1 MPSTPP
7 NEADDIIDNME
18 VRELRQRLKEMRD
31 EMIVQKEKSLAELE
45 LAQRTNNF
53 TPVPV
58 TNLMANI
65 NAAAPMDAQQIT
77 ALVTTLVSAMK
88 TELLSLMEAR
98 LDQMD
103 TRLTTV
109 LQHHS
114 TQQSTTSPILPAV
127 PSGSQVSSG
136 QQAVFSPPGSTQPPQ
151 GTPASTPTGGSNTST
166 TNVLNEYD
174 KAVEV
179 DQRKLRNPELTPI
192 ALRKWKLAYNIYAS
206 DPHKRMKMSEA
217 FGEESLRCLGLMYS
231 DQNVP
236 LDDAGFDAYLN
247 TKFLKS
253 AHLFS
258 DIKTAVSKIKM
269 VTPMSVESLQAY
281 HSSFCM
287 ALIPLLDE
295 IQLQTTSQDLH
306 VTLIK
311 AFYDGI
317 PGSFAFKLRE
327 TSCSTWMAA
336 QNNFRDC
343 LTKSNVQLAV
353 AHATKTAE
361 NNKDKKYDN
370 VEGKRALTVKSRM
383 PQISKTP
390 PKREPVPA
398 PPKALD
404 TGQPYMGKLCS
415 NCRGKHLSLIHIS
428 EPTRPY

>member
-1 MPSTPP
+1 
-7 NEADDIIDNME
+7 ME
-18 VRELRQRLKEMRD
+18 VRELRQRLKEMRE
-31 EMIVQKEKSLAELE
+31 EMIVQKDKSLAELQ
-45 LAQRTNNF
+45 LAQSTHSLS
-53 TPVPV
+53 PVPV

-77 ALVTTLVSAMK
+77 TLVTTLVSALNS
-88 TELLSLMEAR
+88 EHLSKIKQEIQAIF
-98 LDQMD
+98 Q
-103 TRLTTV
+103 
-109 LQHHS
+109 QHS
-114 TQQSTTSPILPAV
+114 TQQSTTSPGSSAS

-136 QQAVFSPPGSTQPPQ
+136 QQAVFSSPGSTQPPQ
-151 GTPASTPTGGSNTST
+151 GTPASTSAGGSNTPTST
-166 TNVLNEYD
+166 TTVLNEYD

-192 ALRKWKLAYNIYAS
+192 ALRKWRLAYNIYAS
-206 DPHKRMKMSEA
+206 DPHKRMKMSDA
-217 FGEESLRCLGLMYS
+217 FGEESLRCLGLMFS
-231 DQNVP
+231 DQTVP

-269 VTPMSVESLQAY
+269 ATPMSVESLQAY

-295 IQLQTTSQDLH
+295 IQLQNTSQDLH

-317 PGSFAFKLRE
+317 PSSFAFKLRE

-343 LTKSNVQLAV
+343 L
-353 AHATKTAE
+353 
-361 NNKDKKYDN
+361 
-370 VEGKRALTVKSRM
+370 
-383 PQISKTP
+383 QIEVISFP
-390 PKREPVPA
+390 
-398 PPKALD
+398 
-404 TGQPYMGKLCS
+404 
-415 NCRGKHLSLIHIS
+415 NLSLI
-428 EPTRPY
+428 E